1 MSLFPTM
8 PEKRAETPAALQPLA
23 ERMRPRTLDEFMG
36 QEKLLGP
43 GKPLRVQ
50 IESDNLSS
58 MLFWGPPGCGKT
70 TLARVIARLTKSEF
84 VAFSAVLSGIKE
96 IKEVMA
102 EAEKRSQRGYRT
114 IVFVDEVHRFN
125 KAQQD
130 AFLPHVEAG
139 HILFIGATTENPSFE
154 VISPLL
160 SRTKVYV
167 LESLT
172 TPQIVELLGRALE
185 DKERGLGNE
194 RIQIGGEE
202 RAEQRGPGGG
212 ADSEEVRT
220 GEETPGQTPKGLKP
234 KTEEAEISGLKFGR
248 PGEKPKSL
256 PVADSAKEGAHETEL
271 QGKYQG
277 SQADVSPPQ
286 DLLWKI
292 AAFANGDARTAYNT
306 LELCVRSAK
315 PETTDRS
322 AGIKASTELKTEQ
335 RGKNR
340 PFEGHAEQDA
350 GTTSAKGVK
359 RITAQLLEDVLQRK
373 MLRYDKAGEEHYNL
387 ISALHKSVRN
397 SDPDAALYWL
407 ARMVESGEDPLY
419 LARRMV
425 RMASEDIGLA
435 EPGALAVTLAAKEAF
450 DFLGAPEG
458 YLALAQAVVYLS
470 LAPKSNSLYVGYG
483 KVIEDVRKTEADPVP
498 LHLRNAV
505 TGLMKSI
512 GYGEGYKYAHNFTEK
527 VTDMMCL
534 PENLSGRVYY
544 QPGEQGFEA
553 RLRARMEEIRKSK
566 MARAT

>member
-1 MSLFPTM
+1 MSLFSGL
-8 PEKRAETPAALQPLA
+8 PEPETAAALQPLA
-23 ERMRPRTLDEFMG
+23 ERMRPRTLDEVVG

-50 IESDNLSS
+50 IETDNLSS

-70 TLARVIARLTKSEF
+70 TLARLIARLTKSDF
-84 VAFSAVLSGIKE
+84 MSFSAVLSGIKE

-102 EAEKRSQRGYRT
+102 DAERKSRGGQRT

-167 LESLT
+167 LEALT
-172 TPQIVELLGRALE
+172 TPQIVELLRRALE
-185 DKERGLGNE
+185 DTERGLGSE
-194 RIQIGGEE
+194 RILIGERGEGKGFNTE
-202 RAEQRGPGGG
+202 STEDGAQSSQRRA
-212 ADSEEVRT
+212 DEV
-220 GEETPGQTPKGLKP
+220 
-234 KTEEAEISGLKFGR
+234 
-248 PGEKPKSL
+248 
-256 PVADSAKEGAHETEL
+256 
-271 QGKYQG
+271 
-277 SQADVSPPQ
+277 
-286 DLLWKI
+286 LWRM

-306 LELCVRSAK
+306 LELCVRSARA
-315 PETTDRS
+315 D
-322 AGIKASTELKTEQ
+322 A
-335 RGKNR
+335 
-340 PFEGHAEQDA
+340 EGW
-350 GTTSAKGVK
+350 K
-359 RITAQLLEDVLQRK
+359 RITPELLEDVLQRK
-373 MLRYDKAGEEHYNL
+373 MLRYDKAGEEHFNL

-407 ARMVESGEDPLY
+407 ARMLESGEDALY

-458 YLALAQAVVYLS
+458 HLALAQAAVYLS
-470 LAPKSNSLYVGYG
+470 LAPKSNALYTGYG
-483 KVIEDVRKTEADPVP
+483 EVLEDVHKTEADPVP

-505 TGLMKSI
+505 TGLMKNI
-512 GYGEGYKYAHNFTEK
+512 GYGEGYKYAHNFEEK
-527 VTDMMCL
+527 LTDMQCL
-534 PENLSGRVYY
+534 PDNLSGREYY
-544 QPGEQGFEA
+544 KPTEQGFEA
-553 RLRARMEEIRKSK
+553 RLRAK
-566 MARAT
+566 MAEIAKIKKDRASR